1 MKNPIH
7 FGTDL
12 RVKLSYKCFP
22 FFSLSGCHVLTIE
35 NCRVE
40 FLPHL
45 EKTAPTLLNARWTT
59 INCICFQSQRF
70 DTPST
75 KLYRVVTK
83 QHELTVSFGYK
94 WPRGVHY
101 VSRKGKV
108 NSSSHCS
115 LSAKNS
121 YPQLV
126 QNAVNDSDKCAVM
139 AKPFMPQC
147 TPHDC

>member
-45 EKTAPTLLNARWTT
+45 EKNAPTLLNEYKAVLGSYKAARA
-59 INCICFQSQRF
+59 
-70 DTPST
+70 
-75 KLYRVVTK
+75 
-83 QHELTVSFGYK
+83 H
-94 WPRGVHY
+94 
-101 VSRKGKV
+101 
-108 NSSSHCS
+108 S
-115 LSAKNS
+115 L
-121 YPQLV
+121 LWL
-126 QNAVNDSDKCAVM
+126 
-139 AKPFMPQC
+139 
-147 TPHDC
+147 